1 MAPEKENNQVLR
13 IIHPICCGLDVHKR
27 FVSACILK
35 TLPDGSIEVEVREFE
50 TFTDDL
56 IALREWLI
64 EKDCPIVAMESTGVY
79 WQPIHN
85 ILEGYVEVILVNARH
100 IKNVPGRKTDVSD
113 SRWLAELLRVGLL
126 RASYIPPKQ
135 VRFWRELV
143 RLRQKHVKTLADY
156 KKRVQK
162 LFESANIKL
171 DNVVSDLFGETG
183 RQIMRLLLETPKP
196 SLEEVRVVLKGNLRK
211 KVEELYRSICGFFEE
226 HHRFLLHSLLS
237 IIETLEKE
245 IGIMDI
251 RIKEVM
257 RHHEDLIERLK
268 GIPGVSEVSARA
280 ILAEVGPDLRSFPNE
295 RALASWA
302 GVCPGNNESG
312 GKRISGKSP
321 VKKHPLR
328 SVLIE
333 VSWAATRKKGT
344 YYAAK
349 YRQLRARRGPKKAI
363 GAIAHKI
370 LKAVYFIIK
379 EGQEYRELGANHLKQ
394 INRERLLTKIKEEA
408 ERLGYKVVAA

>member
-1 MAPEKENNQVLR
+1 M
-13 IIHPICCGLDVHKR
+13 IHPICCGLDVHKR

-100 IKNVPGRKTDVSD
+100 IKNVPGRKTDISD

-196 SLEEVRVVLKGNLRK
+196 SLEEVRVVLKGNLR
-211 KVEELYRSICGFFEE
+211 
-226 HHRFLLHSLLS
+226 
-237 IIETLEKE
+237 
-245 IGIMDI
+245 
-251 RIKEVM
+251 
-257 RHHEDLIERLK
+257 
-268 GIPGVSEVSARA
+268 
-280 ILAEVGPDLRSFPNE
+280 
-295 RALASWA
+295 
-302 GVCPGNNESG
+302 
-312 GKRISGKSP
+312 
-321 VKKHPLR
+321 
-328 SVLIE
+328 
-333 VSWAATRKKGT
+333 RK
-344 YYAAK
+344 
-349 YRQLRARRGPKKAI
+349 
-363 GAIAHKI
+363 
-370 LKAVYFIIK
+370 
-379 EGQEYRELGANHLKQ
+379 
-394 INRERLLTKIKEEA
+394 
-408 ERLGYKVVAA
+408 